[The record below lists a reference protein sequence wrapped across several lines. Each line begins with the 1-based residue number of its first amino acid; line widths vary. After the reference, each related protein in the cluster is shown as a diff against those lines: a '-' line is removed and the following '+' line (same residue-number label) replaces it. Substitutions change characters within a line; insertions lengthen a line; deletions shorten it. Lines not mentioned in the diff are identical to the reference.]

1 VDGLRCVT
9 VILTAAC
16 NLRCVYCFQDRKQP
30 RHMDWETLRRAIDL
44 LLGSRRR
51 DLELW
56 FSGGE
61 PLLEFPLLRR
71 AVGYAEATCP
81 PAKRIRFGLSTNG
94 LLLDDDRADFLAV
107 HRFSIQVSFDG
118 LPPAQALRG
127 PGSFG
132 AIDARLGRLRRRHP
146 TSFTDGLDVAITVTG
161 ANLAVLADSV
171 EYFLAKGVRTLKIA
185 PRVTPDPDWGDQA
198 FVELGRQFGR
208 VFEISLRFYRRTGRV
223 PVVLF
228 RQTGEAPERRHV
240 SRWLCGL
247 ASGQALTVD
256 VDGRVAGCVMLVES
270 YQTFPTR
277 LLRERVEALRLGDLR
292 DPDLPGRLAAFPAAV
307 KATQLFDG
315 RFRKHSGFGRCRSCR
330 YCRDCSICPVSI
342 GRIPGNTDLDR
353 VPDVLCAFNRVVL
366 GYRSQFPCQAS
377 TLDVLTGHDQR
388 VGARY
393 ARFIPRANAEAWRRH
408 RLGTAE

>member
-1 VDGLRCVT
+1 MDSLGRVT
-9 VILTAAC
+9 VILTATC

-30 RHMDWETLRRAIDL
+30 RRMDWETLRRAVDL

-61 PLLEFPLLRR
+61 PLLEFTLLRR

-81 PAKRIRFGLSTNG
+81 PAKRLRFGLSTNG
-94 LLLDDDRADFLAV
+94 LLLDDDRADFLSA

-118 LPPAQALRG
+118 LPPAQALRD
-127 PGSFG
+127 PGSFRVL
-132 AIDARLGRLRRRHP
+132 DARLGRLRRRYP
-146 TSFTDGLDVAITVTG
+146 TWFTDGLDVAITVTG

-171 EYFLAKGVRTLKIA
+171 QYFLGKGVRTLKIA

-198 FVELGRQFGR
+198 FVELERQMGR
-208 VFEISLRFYRRTGRV
+208 VFELSLRFYRRTGRV

-228 RQTGEAPERRHV
+228 RKTDEAPKRRRA

-247 ASGQALTVD
+247 AAGQALSVD

-277 LLRERVEALRLGDLR
+277 LLRERVEGLRLGSLR
-292 DPDLPGRLAAFPAAV
+292 DPGLPGRLAAFPAAV
-307 KATQLFDG
+307 KATRLFDG
-315 RFRKHSGFGRCRSCR
+315 RSRKHSGFGRCRSCR
-330 YCRDCSICPVSI
+330 YRRECSICPVSI
-342 GRIPGNTDLDR
+342 GRSPGNTDVDR
-353 VPDVLCAFNRVVL
+353 VPDVPCAFNRVVL
-366 GYRSQFPCQAS
+366 GYRSRFPSQAS
-377 TLDVLTGHDQR
+377 TLDAVATR
-388 VGARY
+388 CR
-393 ARFIPRANAEAWRRH
+393 PRRGSGRPRPRRG
-408 RLGTAE
+408 R